1 MDDPDTPDPWAR
13 QPLWTASGLAQQQL
27 PRALYVVA
35 TPIGNAADVTLRALW
50 VLRNA
55 DCIAAEDTRVT
66 APLLKRYGISTRLVA
81 LHRHNERG
89 ATGKI
94 LARLS
99 QGERIA
105 LVSDAGTPG
114 ISDPGAV
121 LVRAALSAG
130 QRVIPIPGASG
141 LTAALSAAGL
151 HATSVCLLGFL
162 PSRVQARR
170 RLLQQ
175 AAARSE
181 GFVLF
186 EAPHRIART
195 ASELAAVLQPDRR
208 VVLARELTKLFEAV
222 VQTTAADLPR
232 AVGEQ
237 RERGEF
243 VVIVDAGAPPEP
255 DPAALDETS
264 RRWLQELS
272 GEMPAARAAAI
283 VAKVTGLPRDVVY
296 RTLLAQRG

>member
-1 MDDPDTPDPWAR
+1 M
-13 QPLWTASGLAQQQL
+13 
-27 PRALYVVA
+27 
-35 TPIGNAADVTLRALW
+35 
-50 VLRNA
+50 
-55 DCIAAEDTRVT
+55 
-66 APLLKRYGISTRLVA
+66 
-81 LHRHNERG
+81 
-89 ATGKI
+89 
-94 LARLS
+94 
-99 QGERIA
+99 
-105 LVSDAGTPG
+105 
-114 ISDPGAV
+114 
-121 LVRAALSAG
+121 
-130 QRVIPIPGASG
+130 
-141 LTAALSAAGL
+141 
-151 HATSVCLLGFL
+151 
-162 PSRVQARR
+162 
-170 RLLQQ
+170 
-175 AAARSE
+175 
-181 GFVLF
+181 LF

-283 VAKVTGLPRDVVY
+283 VAKVTGLPREVVY